1 MSEGVG
7 AEETGAAGAGER
19 EGVVDTGIGDVV
31 ERSVSDEDCCG
42 TCSVDAAAAGS
53 GAAAGASRVGEGDLG
68 GGSAGSWPAETW
80 RDARADSFLSTGVVA
95 LLDAIDGTDDR
106 SECSDRVDS
115 EESTFSRFRPGSA
128 SCWVFCEDSTA
139 GGLCSAN

>member
-42 TCSVDAAAAGS
+42 TCRVDGAAAGS
-53 GAAAGASRVGEGDLG
+53 GAAAGVSRTGEGDLEG
-68 GGSAGSWPAETW
+68 GRAGSCSSEM
-80 RDARADSFLSTGVVA
+80 RGDSRADSFLSTGVVA
-95 LLDAIDGTDDR
+95 LLDTIDGTEDR

-115 EESTFSRFRPGSA
+115 EESTFSRLCLGSA
-128 SCWVFCEDSTA
+128 SCWFVCEDSTA